1 MRDLYPGYKSPSDD
15 DLTELWKTC
24 IFAFDASALLDCY
37 RLTPTS
43 CDEYF
48 WALEKVK
55 DRLWLPHQ
63 AGLEYYDN
71 RIEVIESGEASYERI
86 PQLARD
92 AANLFKKSLD
102 RYRQYRWIDAERWMS
117 ILDSGVQQIISEIS
131 KEEHVLKGYLATD
144 PIEAR
149 LQTLFAGKV
158 GDPYPSMYEIFM
170 RAEQRL
176 QLSIPP
182 GFKDLADKKDFHRY
196 GDVVLWFQLLDFA
209 KSSKRGLVFITSDAK
224 TDWWS
229 RESGKTSGV
238 RPELV
243 QEMHV
248 AAGVP
253 FHMYTPN
260 RFMEYAK
267 QFFGSAETAPVLD
280 RAAQEL
286 LEVQSE
292 KEAESERLAQEYY
305 SLLQGV
311 RKAIESYRGVGG
323 SQTVSEQL
331 RKAMESYQLDAPW
344 SVSEQLR
351 KAMES
356 YQLDAPWSV
365 SEQLR
370 KAIESYRPDAAP
382 QTVSEQV
389 RKAMQGYQ
397 MDPGLSAGVAEQLR
411 KAMEGYR
418 IDPGLTAG
426 VAEQV
431 RKAMEGYRIDPG
443 LSAGVAEQVRKAM
456 EGYRIDPGLSA
467 GVAEQVRKAAQHT
480 APLEET
486 QPKQTES
493 AKEED
498 GEDKER

>member
-48 WALEKVK
+48 WALEKIPT
-55 DRLWLPHQ
+55 RLWLPHQ

-351 KAMES
+351 KA
-356 YQLDAPWSV
+356 
-365 SEQLR
+365 
-370 KAIESYRPDAAP
+370 IESYRPDAAP

-411 KAMEGYR
+411 KAMEGR
-418 IDPGLTAG
+418 
-426 VAEQV
+426 
-431 RKAMEGYRIDPG
+431 
-443 LSAGVAEQVRKAM
+443 S
-456 EGYRIDPGLSA
+456 
-467 GVAEQVRKAAQHT
+467 
-480 APLEET
+480 
-486 QPKQTES
+486 
-493 AKEED
+493 
-498 GEDKER
+498 

>member
-443 LSAGVAEQVRKAM
+443 LSAGVAEQVRKA
-456 EGYRIDPGLSA
+456 
-467 GVAEQVRKAAQHT
+467 AQHT